1 MRAGRLAVQFSCS
14 YLHLAHILTI
24 ELDRELRADGIIH
37 FAADMLGVVAFQ
49 DFRRL
54 LHRTVDIGRP
64 SPLVPFIRA
73 PAVADGRVDII
84 TLHQM
89 QRLIGA

>member
-1 MRAGRLAVQFSCS
+1 MTAL
-14 YLHLAHILTI
+14 YHLTHIFPLQ
-24 ELDRELRADGIIH
+24 LNRELRADGIVH

-54 LHRTVDIGRP
+54 LHRTVDVSRP